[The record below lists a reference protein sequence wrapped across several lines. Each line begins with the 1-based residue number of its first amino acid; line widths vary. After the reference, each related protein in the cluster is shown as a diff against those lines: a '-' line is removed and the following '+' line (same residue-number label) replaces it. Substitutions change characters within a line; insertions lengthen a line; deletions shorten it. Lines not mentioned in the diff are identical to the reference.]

1 MKAFIYGNHTY
12 GDKIIISYLQN
23 AIDNCEYLGAKVDL
37 SRIIPVEENLI
48 IISNSSLF
56 HIDQDKILGYIKKDL
71 SKPLMIVRKLK
82 TFGTVL
88 FKPNF
93 EVDRITT
100 NKSYNF
106 AGMLYLP
113 KKYFDMLDKKTRTI
127 AEIFRTVDYADWR
140 FYIVDGR
147 KK

>member
-12 GDKIIISYLQN
+12 GDKIILAYLET
-23 AIDNCEYLGAKVDL
+23 ALDNCEYLGARVDL
-37 SRIIPVEENLI
+37 SKINPTEENLI
-48 IISNSSLF
+48 VISNQSLF
-56 HIDQDKILGYIKKDL
+56 HIDQDKILGYINKDKT
-71 SKPLMIVRKLK
+71 KPLMVVRKLK

-93 EVDRITT
+93 EVDKITT

-113 KKYFDMLDKKTRTI
+113 KIYFDNLDKNNQTI
-127 AEIFRTVDYADWR
+127 AELFRTIDYADWR
-140 FYIVDGR
+140 FYIIDGS